1 MIRIAAIPKTV
12 DLGPFSQWLESQQVI
27 HEIASTDGHQE
38 LFVEG
43 EHLREP
49 VTLALE
55 RYMEDPRFR
64 TDGAGTGGRQVPRR
78 RVHRSIPGHWQ
89 AGPKDAVITFSLI
102 VVAGIVA
109 WITAFGAREPLMVML
124 TAVNPLE
131 WPVATMAQR
140 MDALQGTLAS
150 GQVWRLLTPDLLHFS
165 VMHLVFNAVMLWFL
179 GSQIE
184 ALDGRRHIVGLIL
197 LTSLGAN
204 VPQYL
209 IFGPLFGGLSGVV
222 YGVLGYVW
230 MANQWRPR
238 FQFPPALMTVAVV
251 WLLIGFT
258 PLTQVLIG
266 ANMANAAHLGGLLSG
281 VLYGFIVSVLD
292 GQSRN

>member
-1 MIRIAAIPKTV
+1 M
-12 DLGPFSQWLESQQVI
+12 D
-27 HEIASTDGHQE
+27 
-38 LFVEG
+38 
-43 EHLREP
+43 
-49 VTLALE
+49 
-55 RYMEDPRFR
+55 DPRFR
-64 TDGAGTGGRQVPRR
+64 TDASATGQQQAPRR
-78 RVHRSIPGHWQ
+78 RVHRSFPGYWQ
-89 AGPKDAVITFSLI
+89 ARPRDAVVTFSLI

-140 MDALQGTLAS
+140 VDALLGTLAS

-197 LTSLGAN
+197 ITSLGAN
-204 VPQYL
+204 IPQYL
-209 IFGPLFGGLSGVV
+209 ISGPLFGGLSGVV

-230 MANQWRPR
+230 LVNQWRPR

-266 ANMANAAHLGGLLSG
+266 ANMANAAHLGGLVSG
-281 VLYGFIVSVLD
+281 VLYGFILSVFRL
-292 GQSRN
+292 QRRN

>member
-1 MIRIAAIPKTV
+1 MIRIAAIPETI
-12 DLGPFSQWLESQQVI
+12 DLTPFSQWLDAQQVV
-27 HEIASTDGHQE
+27 HEIISSDGHQE

-49 VTLALE
+49 VTRALE
-55 RYMEDPRFR
+55 QYMDDPRFHI
-64 TDGAGTGGRQVPRR
+64 GAAGSTGQRRPRR
-78 RVHRSIPGHWQ
+78 RMAQGVPGHWQ
-89 AGPKDAVITFSLI
+89 AGPKDAVITFSI
-102 VVAGIVA
+102 IIVAGIVA

-131 WPVATMAQR
+131 WPIATVQQR
-140 MDALQGTLAS
+140 VDALWGTLAS

-184 ALDGRRHIVGLIL
+184 ALDGRRHILGLVL
-197 LTSLGAN
+197 LTSVGAN
-204 VPQYL
+204 IPQYL
-209 IFGPLFGGLSGVV
+209 ISGPLFGGLSGVV

-230 MANQWRPR
+230 IANQWRPR

-258 PLTQVLIG
+258 PLTQALIG

-281 VLYGFIVSVLD
+281 LLYGFVVSALT
-292 GQSRN
+292 GSGR

>member
-1 MIRIAAIPKTV
+1 MIRIAAIPETI
-12 DLGPFSQWLESQQVI
+12 DLEPFSQWLDTQQVV
-27 HEIASTDGHQE
+27 HEIVSSGGHQE

-49 VTLALE
+49 VTRALE
-55 RYMEDPRFR
+55 RYMDDPRFR
-64 TDGAGTGGRQVPRR
+64 TDAPAAARQRTPRPR
-78 RVHRSIPGHWQ
+78 ASRGIPGHWQ
-89 AGPKDAVITFSLI
+89 AGPKDAVITFSVI

-109 WITAFGAREPLMVML
+109 WVTAFGAREPLMVML

-131 WPVATMAQR
+131 WPLATMAQR
-140 MDALQGTLAS
+140 VDALEGTIAS

-197 LTSLGAN
+197 LTSVGAN

-209 IFGPLFGGLSGVV
+209 ISGPLFGGLSGVV

-230 MANQWRPR
+230 MTNQWRPR

-281 VLYGFIVSVLD
+281 VLYGLIISVLRL
-292 GQSRN
+292 QRRN

>member
-1 MIRIAAIPKTV
+1 MIRIAAIPETI
-12 DLGPFSQWLESQQVI
+12 DLKPFSQWLEAQEVI
-27 HEIASTDGHQE
+27 HEIVSRDGHQE

-49 VTLALE
+49 VTRALE
-55 RYMEDPRFR
+55 RYMDDPRFR
-64 TDGAGTGGRQVPRR
+64 TDTAGTGGQRAPRR
-78 RVHRSIPGHWQ
+78 RAQRGIPGHWQ
-89 AGPKDAVITFSLI
+89 AGPSDARITFSLI

-124 TAVNPLE
+124 TVVNPLE
-131 WPVATMAQR
+131 WPMATLGQR
-140 MDALQGTLAS
+140 MDALAGTMAS

-184 ALDGRRHIVGLIL
+184 ALDGRRHIIGLIL

-204 VPQYL
+204 VPQCL
-209 IFGPLFGGLSGVV
+209 ISGPLFGGLSGVV

-281 VLYGFIVSVLD
+281 VLYGFTVSVLD

>member
-1 MIRIAAIPKTV
+1 MIRIASIPQTI
-12 DLGPFSQWLESQQVI
+12 DLGPFSQWLDSQQVI
-27 HEIASTDGHQE
+27 HEIVSGDGHQE
-38 LFVEG
+38 LYVEG

-49 VTLALE
+49 VTVALE
-55 RYMEDPRFR
+55 RYMDDPRFR
-64 TDGAGTGGRQVPRR
+64 TDAPTGGRQH
-78 RVHRSIPGHWQ
+78 VHRSIPRHWQ

-109 WITAFGAREPLMVML
+109 WVTAFGAREPLMVML

-131 WPVATMAQR
+131 WPVATMTQR
-140 MDALQGTLAS
+140 VDALVGTLAS

-184 ALDGRRHIVGLIL
+184 ALDGRRHIIGLIL

-209 IFGPLFGGLSGVV
+209 ISGPLFGGLSGVV

-230 MANQWRPR
+230 LVNQWRPR

-258 PLTQVLIG
+258 PLTQALIG
-266 ANMANAAHLGGLLSG
+266 ANMANAAHLGGLVSG
-281 VLYGFIVSVLD
+281 VLYGFIVSVFRL
-292 GQSRN
+292 QRRN

>member
-1 MIRIAAIPKTV
+1 MIRIAAIPETI
-12 DLGPFSQWLESQQVI
+12 DLTPFSQWLDAQQVV
-27 HEIASTDGHQE
+27 HEIISSDGHQE

-49 VTLALE
+49 VTRALE
-55 RYMEDPRFR
+55 QYMDDPRFHI
-64 TDGAGTGGRQVPRR
+64 GAAGSTGQRRPRR
-78 RVHRSIPGHWQ
+78 RMAQGVPGHWQ
-89 AGPKDAVITFSLI
+89 AGPKDAVITFSI
-102 VVAGIVA
+102 IIVAGIVA

-131 WPVATMAQR
+131 WPIATVQQR
-140 MDALQGTLAS
+140 VDALWGTLAS

-184 ALDGRRHIVGLIL
+184 ALDGRRHILGLVL
-197 LTSLGAN
+197 LTSVGAN
-204 VPQYL
+204 IPQYL
-209 IFGPLFGGLSGVV
+209 ISGPLFGGLSGVV

-230 MANQWRPR
+230 IANQWRPR

-258 PLTQVLIG
+258 PLTQALIG

-281 VLYGFIVSVLD
+281 LLYGFVVSALT
-292 GQSRN
+292 GAGR

>member
-1 MIRIAAIPKTV
+1 MIRIAAIPDIV
-12 DLGPFSQWLESQQVI
+12 DLEPFSRWLEEQQVR
-27 HEIASTDGHQE
+27 HEIVSADGHQE
-38 LFVEG
+38 LFIEG

-55 RYMEDPRFR
+55 QYMDDPRYNPR
-64 TDGAGTGGRQVPRR
+64 AGGAQPRR
-78 RVHRSIPGHWQ
+78 RRPARGVPGHWQ
-89 AGPKDAVITFSLI
+89 AHPRDAAVTFSLI
-102 VVAGIVA
+102 VAAGIIA
-109 WITAFGAREPLMVML
+109 WLTAFGAREPLMVML
-124 TAVNPLE
+124 TVVNPME
-131 WPVATMAQR
+131 WPIATFDQR
-140 MDALQGTLAS
+140 LDALRGTLAQ

-165 VMHLVFNAVMLWFL
+165 VMHLIFNAVMLWFL

-184 ALDGRRHIVGLIL
+184 VRDGRHHIVGLVL

-209 IFGPLFGGLSGVV
+209 ISGPLFGGLSGVV

-230 MANQWRPR
+230 LANQWRPR
-238 FQFPPALMTVAVV
+238 FQFPPALMTVAVI

-258 PLTQVLIG
+258 PLTQLLIG

-281 VLYGFIVSVLD
+281 LVYGALASMAR
-292 GQSRN
+292 G

>member
-1 MIRIAAIPKTV
+1 MIRIASIPETV
-12 DLGPFSQWLESQQVI
+12 DLGPFSQWLDAQQVV
-27 HEIASTDGHQE
+27 HEIVSADGHQE

-49 VTLALE
+49 VTRALE
-55 RYMEDPRFR
+55 QYMDDPRFHG
-64 TDGAGTGGRQVPRR
+64 GAGSGSGQADPRR
-78 RVHRSIPGHWQ
+78 RVVRGVAGHWQ
-89 AGPKDAVITFSLI
+89 AGPKDAMVTFTLI
-102 VVAGIVA
+102 VAAGIVA

-131 WPVATMAQR
+131 WPISTVQQR
-140 MDALQGTLAS
+140 MDALVGTLAS

-184 ALDGRRHIVGLIL
+184 AIDGRRHIVGLIL
-197 LTSLGAN
+197 LTSLAAN

-209 IFGPLFGGLSGVV
+209 ISGPLFGGLSGVV

-230 MANQWRPR
+230 IANQWYPR
-238 FQFPPALMTVAVV
+238 FQFPPALMTVAVI

-258 PLTQVLIG
+258 PLTQALIG

-281 VLYGFIVSVLD
+281 LLYGFVVSAVRT
-292 GQSRN
+292 SRR